1 MKKLIPLMAAL
12 LLLSACGGSSGGET
26 SVSSS
31 QGGDSSISEQ
41 SSGATEEYKLTFLNN
56 AEIYVDF
63 NFAAAP
69 AGLAIKIGDQTLTSS
84 GKVKM
89 SKDFTYEVLGEFTAP
104 LNLYHIVDTGIATA
118 CGAGEGIDAEV
129 AKERVGRYLGNFAA
143 KQYEYRVY
151 FCLSD
156 QTRGWSKTLAN
167 VNELL
172 SSYVG
177 K

>member
-12 LLLSACGGSSGGET
+12 LLLSACGGSSGET

-31 QGGDSSISEQ
+31 QGGDSSISQQ

-63 NFAAAP
+63 NFQTAP

-84 GKVKM
+84 GKVTM

-104 LNLYHIVDTGIATA
+104 INLYHIVDTGVATS
-118 CGAGEGIDAEV
+118 CGFGEGVDAEV
-129 AKERVGRYLGNFAA
+129 AKERVGRYLGNFAS
-143 KQYEYRVY
+143 KQYGYRVY

-156 QTRGWSKTLAN
+156 QARGWSKTLAN
-167 VNELL
+167 VDGLL

-177 K
+177 RN

>member
-1 MKKLIPLMAAL
+1 MKKFIPLMAAL

-31 QGGDSSISEQ
+31 QGGDSSISQQ

-56 AEIYVDF
+56 AEIYIDF
-63 NFAAAP
+63 NFQTAP

-84 GKVKM
+84 GVAKM

-104 LNLYHIVDTGIATA
+104 INFYHIVDTGVATA
-118 CGAGEGIDAEV
+118 CGVGEGVDAEV
-129 AKERVGRYLGNFAA
+129 AKERVGRYLGSFASRLS
-143 KQYEYRVY
+143 EYRIY

-156 QTRGWSKTLAN
+156 QARGWSKTLAN
-167 VNELL
+167 VDGLL
-172 SSYVG
+172 SSSVG